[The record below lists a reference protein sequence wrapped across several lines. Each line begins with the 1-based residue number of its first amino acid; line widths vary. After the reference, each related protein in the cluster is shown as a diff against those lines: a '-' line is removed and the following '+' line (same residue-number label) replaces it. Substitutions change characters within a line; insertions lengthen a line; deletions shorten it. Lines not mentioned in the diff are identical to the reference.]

1 MRPSFFLRPCRMGNR
16 KFHSTLFNM
25 IYLSPPNIFCI
36 SQKIHKLLYFSQIKF
51 SQKIVKMKGE
61 KT

>member
-1 MRPSFFLRPCRMGNR
+1 MQDEKPKLSFVV
-16 KFHSTLFNM
+16 FNM

>member
-1 MRPSFFLRPCRMGNR
+1 MEKSN
-16 KFHSTLFNM
+16 FHLIFFNM

-51 SQKIVKMKGE
+51 SQKIVEMKGE